1 MQDDS
6 GSISVN
12 ELLALMRAMGKNPTE
27 EELLNLIMEVDGD
40 HNGTIEFSEFLGLM
54 RHNSL
59 AIDEEADLKA
69 AFKMFDSNGIQ
80 ISLNIHITGW
90 TFVRVKPTFECDFE
104 IFWSL

>member
-1 MQDDS
+1 MMSSLQDDS

-80 ISLNIHITGW
+80 IS
-90 TFVRVKPTFECDFE
+90 
-104 IFWSL
+104 

>member
-1 MQDDS
+1 MMSSLQDDS

-27 EELLNLIMEVDGD
+27 EQLLNLVMEVDDD
-40 HNGTIEFSEFLGLM
+40 HNGTIEFSEFLDLM
-54 RHNSL
+54 RHNFL

-80 ISLNIHITGW
+80 ISL
-90 TFVRVKPTFECDFE
+90 K
-104 IFWSL
+104 